1 MRNDT
6 SQASRRNVITGIM
19 VYTIAAAVLLVYAGV
34 SSNMVGINALARSYL
49 SRSAGR
55 LVLRVFGGAV
65 LFRGADLTL
74 VWSPLFA
81 IR

>member
-1 MRNDT
+1 M
-6 SQASRRNVITGIM
+6 ITGIM

-34 SSNMVGINALARSYL
+34 SSNMVGITARSYL
-49 SRSAGR
+49 LRSAGR

-74 VWSPLFA
+74 VWRPLFA
-81 IR
+81 MLVIGSVYFAIA